1 MECVPQGLCAG
12 GLVLSV
18 VMLRNAVEAFKG
30 EDCQEALRSLQGC
43 ALRREITVGLMKPM
57 GSHKIDLA

>member
-1 MECVPQGLCAG
+1 M
-12 GLVLSV
+12 
-18 VMLRNAVEAFKG
+18 EAFKG